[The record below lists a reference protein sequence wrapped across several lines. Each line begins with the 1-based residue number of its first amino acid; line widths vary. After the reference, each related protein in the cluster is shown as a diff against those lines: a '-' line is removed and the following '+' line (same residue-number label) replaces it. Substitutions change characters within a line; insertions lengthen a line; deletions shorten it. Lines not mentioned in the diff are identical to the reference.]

1 MKIKIRDNAHLLYIA
16 SHNSRHA
23 SWVNWEWSDTL
34 QALEG
39 EILDVETDYLF
50 KDQFN
55 TGPVDFDPI
64 AHKIPE
70 YKHQSIRDAIE
81 RGCATGFRIM
91 AQSVEYVIDDISR
104 DSKMRCG
111 YCGECNDKA
120 DVCPKC
126 GESKYIENLKS
137 WEN

>member
-16 SHNSRHA
+16 SHNNSRA

-55 TGPVDFDPI
+55 TGPVDFDSI

-70 YKHQSIRDAIE
+70 YKHQSTRDAIE
-81 RGCATGFRIM
+81 RGCAIGFRIM
-91 AQSVEYVIDDISR
+91 AQSVEYVIDDIR
-104 DSKMRCG
+104 DSKMCCG
-111 YCGECNDKA
+111 YCGECSDKA

-126 GESKYIENLKS
+126 NKSEYIENLKG
-137 WEN
+137 WEK